1 VKRKRSCIMIT
12 TNAIWRKSNEKEE
25 EEEEEVLIGG
35 QV

>member
-1 VKRKRSCIMIT
+1 MIT

-25 EEEEEVLIGG
+25 EEEVLIGG